1 MADHAGAPTI
11 PVSGKGSLAHA
22 AATLEQLNEEAAAV
36 RAQLATLRRDL
47 AQVEQEFNA
56 GPGAILR
63 ETNEQLVLAAMRA
76 ENIADAAIDRLGE
89 LARPG
94 VGANLARL
102 GNNVDQARVEYERGL
117 QDLREANERLVIAAL
132 DSQQMETS
140 ALEAH
145 RRQIAFLATVA
156 HELRNPLMP
165 LRLAAQMLDRART
178 DDVAHAKLQAT
189 IKGQVAQMT
198 RLIGDLLDGSRI
210 STGKFR
216 LERTVVD
223 LAEILQR
230 AVETTRPGMD
240 ARGHRFT
247 QETLAGKTPVLADT
261 VRMVQVFGNLLEN
274 SSKYTREGGQISM
287 RAVAGVRSVVVTI
300 ADNGIGI
307 TPAALPHVFDMFVRD
322 AHATAVN
329 EGLGIGLAIVRE
341 LVRAHE
347 GTVVAKSRGKD
358 LGSEFIVTLP
368 LGAITMNAPAA
379 ALT

>member
-1 MADHAGAPTI
+1 
-11 PVSGKGSLAHA
+11 
-22 AATLEQLNEEAAAV
+22 
-36 RAQLATLRRDL
+36 
-47 AQVEQEFNA
+47 
-56 GPGAILR
+56 
-63 ETNEQLVLAAMRA
+63 
-76 ENIADAAIDRLGE
+76 
-89 LARPG
+89 
-94 VGANLARL
+94 
-102 GNNVDQARVEYERGL
+102 
-117 QDLREANERLVIAAL
+117 
-132 DSQQMETS
+132 
-140 ALEAH
+140 
-145 RRQIAFLATVA
+145 
-156 HELRNPLMP
+156 MP

-287 RAVAGVRSVVVTI
+287 RAVASGRSVVVTI